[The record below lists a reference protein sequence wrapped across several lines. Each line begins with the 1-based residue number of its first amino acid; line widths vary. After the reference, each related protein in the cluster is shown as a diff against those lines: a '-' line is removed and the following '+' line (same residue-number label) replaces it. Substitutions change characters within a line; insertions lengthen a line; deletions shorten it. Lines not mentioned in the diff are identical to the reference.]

1 MKEKLNPGA
10 EIWIVER
17 DENGAVCEVSGY
29 MFVAEVAGFVIA
41 SAYINGAKDINS
53 TMAYHAETTVDIY
66 SSNLAVFPAKDCWT
80 TKEAAH
86 NAFDKEEKKT
96 TESEAN

>member
-17 DENGAVCEVSGY
+17 DENGTVCEVSGY

-53 TMAYHAETTVDIY
+53 TMAYHAEETIESYNSD
-66 SSNLAVFPAKDCWT
+66 LAAFPAKDCWT

-86 NAFDKEEKKT
+86 DAFDKEEK
-96 TESEAN
+96 EDD